1 MFEKYEKFGA
11 EKLSV
16 KKSELNALS
25 IILIC
30 LVIASFYKYYS
41 DRSLSFENKKA
52 LLATLDS
59 IANLPNDREIFKE
72 FDVSKNKIKYHER
85 KNEKFLIDI
94 NSASHLE
101 LMKLPSIGE
110 KTAKL
115 ILEYRNRNGK
125 LKNEDLLDIKGIGD
139 KTYEKIRPYLIESN
153 NRKIGLVQSIEN
165 DNIVES
171 DTIINEDIRYS
182 QLENDKIKL
191 IDINTANLKEIMQLD
206 GIGKVIAER
215 IIEYRKSQKFEK
227 IEDLIKVQGISKK
240 KFEKVKKQIE
250 IK

>member
-1 MFEKYEKFGA
+1 M
-11 EKLSV
+11 
-16 KKSELNALS
+16 
-25 IILIC
+25 
-30 LVIASFYKYYS
+30 
-41 DRSLSFENKKA
+41 
-52 LLATLDS
+52 
-59 IANLPNDREIFKE
+59 
-72 FDVSKNKIKYHER
+72 
-85 KNEKFLIDI
+85 
-94 NSASHLE
+94 
-101 LMKLPSIGE
+101 
-110 KTAKL
+110 
-115 ILEYRNRNGK
+115 
-125 LKNEDLLDIKGIGD
+125 LDIKGIGD